1 MPMSSFLSGLQERVY
16 QLPQPKL
23 AKAVS
28 VLCAVFIAFQL
39 AKFTW
44 LIIPIESSNSTSQ
57 VFTNNASNN
66 AGSSSEKSLDLS
78 ALRNLNLFGVFTK
91 AKPVERVEVKDA
103 PETKLNLVLVG
114 TVATTDETAAA
125 IIAYNGKQETYGIG
139 DKITG
144 TRAVLESVSTDRV
157 LIKQSGRL
165 ETLMLDGFKYSKAS
179 NRTPNK
185 VKTNSRKIEAVSP
198 KNELIDQRAN
208 KRLSES
214 AQQMKRELSQN
225 PGKIA
230 DYLNIRP
237 ERREGSII
245 GYKLSPGRNPEFFKL
260 SGLKVGDVA
269 VQMNGLD
276 LTIPTEAAQ
285 AMQALKQEQE
295 ISLLVDRQGALTE
308 ILFSIR

>member
-1 MPMSSFLSGLQERVY
+1 MPMSSFLSGLQDKIY
-16 QLPQPKL
+16 QIPQSKV
-23 AKAVS
+23 AKV
-28 VLCAVFIAFQL
+28 VCFVCVVFIAYQL
-39 AKFTW
+39 AVLTW
-44 LIIPIESSNSTSQ
+44 LLVPNNNPVSSSPAQQRNTTNQSNSNTSS
-57 VFTNNASNN
+57 V
-66 AGSSSEKSLDLS
+66 DLS
-78 ALRNLNLFGVFTK
+78 EIRKLNLFGVFTQ
-91 AKPVERVEVKDA
+91 ARPVEKVEVKDA

-125 IIAYNGKQETYGIG
+125 IIAYNGKQETYGVG

-165 ETLMLDGFKYSKAS
+165 ETLMLDGFKYTKASKAS
-179 NRTPNK
+179 NKRATASP
-185 VKTNSRKIEAVSP
+185 RKDIRQIAKSER
-198 KNELIDQRAN
+198 IDQRN
-208 KRLSES
+208 NQRLSES
-214 AQQMKRELSQN
+214 AQRLKKEISEN
-225 PGKIA
+225 PGKIT

-237 ERREGSII
+237 ERSDGNIV

-295 ISLLVDRQGALTE
+295 ISLLVNRQGALTE